1 MLRYE
6 FRENE
11 NIIDIV
17 KKANEYVY
25 TIRIFKNSNDYVG
38 LIVDKG
44 NRPVKVLYGKYNH
57 DKIIM
62 MLNENGFE
70 RTFIEI
76 EKSLIKRARK

>member
-1 MLRYE
+1 LRYE
-6 FRENE
+6 FKESNE
-11 NIIDIV
+11 ILDIV

-38 LIVDKG
+38 LIVERLNK
-44 NRPVKVLYGKYNH
+44 PVKVLYGRFSH

-70 RTFIEI
+70 KTFLAI
-76 EKSLIKRARK
+76 EKELMKRARK